1 MEKKTSELFPKDAV
15 FGEISGDKINSHA
28 FLVEWIKKEEA
39 SDKKTCKITVK
50 LAMLLFLLVI
60 AVIIKGCG
68 DYYINV
74 DKDAVKIEA
83 DVEGLLDGND

>member
-1 MEKKTSELFPKDAV
+1 MK
-15 FGEISGDKINSHA
+15 
-28 FLVEWIKKEEA
+28 
-39 SDKKTCKITVK
+39 K
-50 LAMLLFLLVI
+50 LAILLFLLVI

-68 DYYINV
+68 DYYVNV

>member
-1 MEKKTSELFPKDAV
+1 MKR
-15 FGEISGDKINSHA
+15 
-28 FLVEWIKKEEA
+28 
-39 SDKKTCKITVK
+39 
-50 LAMLLFLLVI
+50 LAILLLLLVI

-68 DYYINV
+68 DYYVNV